1 MRNLKK
7 LLALVLAMV
16 MAFSLM
22 LSASAVDFSE
32 YPDKDSI
39 TPEFTEGVQVLTGL
53 KVFQGD
59 EKGFRPSDKITR
71 AEASAIIYRM
81 ATGDVDN
88 RQNDLY
94 KDYSTFVDVNSD
106 DWFAGY
112 VGYCQNAGYIKG
124 TSPTTF
130 NPYGQ
135 VTGYEVLAMIL
146 RVVGYGKNNEFTG
159 SSWQVNVAAL
169 SRELGV
175 TKNVTAA
182 HMEQTLNMAAPREVV
197 ADLVFM
203 TAAIVPTVTYTP
215 ALAYND
221 KSTVLGGEYNAT
233 LGQKTFGL
241 WYQTA
246 WTESDEWGRPGY
258 SWYKNG
264 ARVDRTNAE
273 TGKAYMIKD
282 GHPLYRGNTTGNLV
296 ATIMAAPDYETKEQ
310 VRECDVAHDLEI
322 TNEETFTLYVNS
334 KKVTAEAYKIV
345 ATDTVTKVGGQGRVT
360 EFYYGIT
367 SPWFVDNDDDYA
379 VMIDTMLAQ
388 ITGKRDVKLDKND
401 HVIVP
406 AQLDVVIYDG
416 DKKTPTEPNS
426 STRIISKPS
435 NSKDNWEYAVGDYI
449 LINAYTEQNDTYGN
463 PANPTATN
471 HGPSASANIRE
482 EAAFE
487 TNKVIAR
494 YKSTHTINTLYQGDS
509 VWVLKTPDVKQAKQT
524 VTYWNQ
530 GKHNV
535 DGTDIPDQMTLFLD
549 VAGSTTN
556 TTYNWY
562 FDLYGNIIGIG
573 PAKGSNYGVI
583 TSIYAANNQGE
594 NSTVGTTKAIAT
606 VRYADGTTGTVQI
619 DRFLMSSDVDDISN
633 GKNATAGTALTAAAN
648 TVDLRPVYNVDGTSP
663 MAAKNPITAF
673 IPVGAKND
681 GSVYIST
688 DASRNKDG
696 HFQNTTS
703 GNGDGAHTTDNYH
716 ILWDNLFMFTTANDD
731 AVVAVEV
738 AGAANNLNSWVGLR
752 NAATNATN
760 GGMIYKNA
768 SFLTLNDT
776 VAGNG
781 VGTGGNLGGADVYLD
796 NDTKIMVRT
805 GTTIHTSS
813 ISTYDGVNAL
823 PSNVVLAE
831 GTHVDWADTDGD
843 GRADYLY
850 VTGSVTGV
858 VTYGLFYYNAYNGD
872 VARWDGTANS
882 GTISGYLN
890 GEAYTATFRN
900 RSLFDAVN
908 NTANYN
914 GHLFALQF
922 NGDVVTGVMPEVTNS
937 RGVQILNDGANT
949 TGVTVDIAGDIT
961 GFITGTAGGNNY
973 TATTKAVYFED
984 GNGSELTYRYDN
996 YTNGGRTIEVTGSGV
1011 GTYWLTP
1018 NCTVVGELEWLNTRS
1033 GNDVTMVF
1041 EQNATNT
1048 QNAVSA
1054 IYITPDPDVTP
1065 SNPGDV
1071 AVNTN
1076 RQIHYTTT
1084 DTNGTTSV
1092 DHILM
1097 AGLKTYAS
1105 SALAGNNVIDV
1116 VVPFITNTVS
1126 VDLSVTQNDGTT
1138 NLGYYSAAY
1147 TTLSGAQGAEV
1158 ASGTN
1163 VTLNAGDNV
1172 YIKVA
1177 DNTVASG
1184 SATEFVI
1191 LHVIVSS
1198 N

>member
-159 SSWQVNVAAL
+159 ASWQVNVAAL

-203 TAAIVPTVTYTP
+203 TATIVPTVTYTP

-221 KSTVLGGEYNAT
+221 KTALLDDEYNPT

-264 ARVDRTNAE
+264 SRTGLTNAN

-282 GHPLYRGNTTGNLV
+282 RHPLYSGSTAPSNHV

-322 TNEETFTLYVNS
+322 TREETFTLYVNS
-334 KKVTAEAYKIV
+334 ENVTAEDYRIV
-345 ATDTVTKVGGQGRVT
+345 ATDTVTKGGGQGRVT

-401 HVIVP
+401 HVITP

-416 DKKTPTEPNS
+416 NQKTPATPNS
-426 STRIISKPS
+426 NTRIISKPS

-449 LINAYTEQNDTYGN
+449 LINAYTNQDDNTTNDHAAGN
-463 PANPTATN
+463 PN
-471 HGPSASANIRE
+471 SKDLE
-482 EAAFE
+482 WAAFE
-487 TNKVIAR
+487 TNKVV
-494 YKSTHTINTLYQGDS
+494 SGNNNTLVQGTH

-549 VAGSTTN
+549 VAGNTVN

-573 PAKGSNYGVI
+573 PAKGSNFGVI
-583 TSIYAANNQGE
+583 TAVYAAQAQGE
-594 NSTVGTTKAIAT
+594 TDTTGTTKAVAT

-619 DRFLMSSDVDDISN
+619 DRFLMSTNQANDDGATNTNMNSSQH
-633 GKNATAGTALTAAAN
+633 ATAGTALTAGSNTADIRPRYNPGNSNPMQVYAPWVPFAAN
-648 TVDLRPVYNVDGTSP
+648 GAESDAWVFMSPDTSVN
-663 MAAKNPITAF
+663 ADAHFGKNYDTH
-673 IPVGAKND
+673 G
-681 GSVYIST
+681 
-688 DASRNKDG
+688 
-696 HFQNTTS
+696 
-703 GNGDGAHTTDNYH
+703 
-716 ILWDNLFMFTTANDD
+716 ILWDNLFMFTTASDD

-738 AGAANNLNSWVGLR
+738 AGQTFTHPATNPNSGFWTNLR
-752 NAATNATN
+752 NAANTDGV

-768 SFLTLNDT
+768 SFVTLNSGNAN
-776 VAGNG
+776 AGEAG
-781 VGTGGNLGGADVYLD
+781 VGNVGQADIYID
-796 NDTKIMVRT
+796 NDTQIMVRT
-805 GTTIHTSS
+805 GNTS
-813 ISTYDGVNAL
+813 IATYDGVNAL
-823 PSNVVLAE
+823 PGNVKINAGAE
-831 GTHVDWADTDGD
+831 VDWADTDND

-850 VTGSVTGV
+850 VRGNANGV
-858 VTYGLFYYNAYNGD
+858 ITYGLFYYNAYNGD

-890 GEAYTATFRN
+890 GEAYTATFKN
-900 RSLFDAVN
+900 RTLFDAVN

-922 NGDVVTGVMPEVTNS
+922 NGDVVTGVMPETANT
-937 RGVQILNDGANT
+937 RGVQILNDGSNT
-949 TGVTVDIAGDIT
+949 TGVNVNPVSTNIS
-961 GFITGTAGGNNY
+961 GFVVGTAGGNNY
-973 TATTKAVYFED
+973 TATTAAVYFED
-984 GNGSELTYRYDN
+984 SNVVSGTTHNLAYRYDN
-996 YTNGGRTIEVTGSGV
+996 YTSGGRTIEVSQNGGAV
-1011 GTYWLTP
+1011 AQYWLTP

-1033 GNDVTMVF
+1033 GNDVTLVF

-1065 SNPGDV
+1065 DNSNRV
-1071 AVNTN
+1071 ATINATA
-1076 RQIHYTTT
+1076 I
-1084 DTNGTTSV
+1084 
-1092 DHILM
+1092 
-1097 AGLKTYAS
+1097 AG
-1105 SALAGNNVIDV
+1105 
-1116 VVPFITNTVS
+1116 TNT
-1126 VDLSVTQNDGTT
+1126 DITLSLSSSMNLTSTPTATYTLAKVYVRDYNTQNLVVYGTSADGVITPAPDLAT
-1138 NLGYYSAAY
+1138 GSGPY
-1147 TTLSGAQGAEV
+1147 TGTMTINHASTSGNQG
-1158 ASGTN
+1158 SYG
-1163 VTLNAGDNV
+1163 
-1172 YIKVA
+1172 IKVEYY
-1177 DNTVASG
+1177 NGSTLVAQSDWMLM
-1184 SATEFVI
+1184 TI
-1191 LHVIVSS
+1191 

>member
-7 LLALVLAMV
+7 LLALTLALA

-22 LSASAVDFSE
+22 LGASAADVKFED

-39 TPEFTEGVQVLTGL
+39 TAEFTEGVQVLTGL

-159 SSWQVNVAAL
+159 ASWQVNVAAL

-203 TAAIVPTVTYTP
+203 TATIVPTVTYTP

-221 KSTVLGGEYNAT
+221 KTALLDDEYNPT

-241 WYQTA
+241 WYHTA

-264 ARVDRTNAE
+264 SRTGLTNAN

-282 GHPLYRGNTTGNLV
+282 RHPLYSGSTAPSNHV

-322 TNEETFTLYVNS
+322 TREETFTLYVNS
-334 KKVTAEAYKIV
+334 ENVTAEDYRIV

-401 HVIVP
+401 HVITP

-416 DKKTPTEPNS
+416 NQKTPATPNS
-426 STRIISKPS
+426 NTRIISKPS

-449 LINAYTEQNDTYGN
+449 LINAYTNQDDNTTNDHAAGN
-463 PANPTATN
+463 PN
-471 HGPSASANIRE
+471 SKDLE
-482 EAAFE
+482 WAAFE
-487 TNKVIAR
+487 TNKVV
-494 YKSTHTINTLYQGDS
+494 SGNNNTLVQGTH

-562 FDLYGNIIGIG
+562 FDQYGNIIGIG

-594 NSTVGTTKAIAT
+594 SSTVGTTKAIAT

-619 DRFLMSSDVDDISN
+619 DRFLMSTNQANDDGATNTNMNSSQH
-633 GKNATAGTALTAAAN
+633 ATAGTALTAGSNTADIRPRYNPGNSNPMQVYAPWVPFAAN
-648 TVDLRPVYNVDGTSP
+648 GAESDAWVFMSPDTSVN
-663 MAAKNPITAF
+663 ADAHFGKNYDTH
-673 IPVGAKND
+673 G
-681 GSVYIST
+681 
-688 DASRNKDG
+688 
-696 HFQNTTS
+696 
-703 GNGDGAHTTDNYH
+703 
-716 ILWDNLFMFTTANDD
+716 ILWDNLFMFTTSSDD

-738 AGAANNLNSWVGLR
+738 AGNNTNTGVWTNLR
-752 NAATNATN
+752 NNATTGGH

-768 SFLTLNDT
+768 SFLTLNSGSAS
-776 VAGNG
+776 AGESGTGN
-781 VGTGGNLGGADVYLD
+781 VGTADVYLD
-796 NDTKIMVRT
+796 NDTQIIVRT
-805 GTTIHTSS
+805 SSTS
-813 ISTYDGVNAL
+813 IATYDGVSAL

-831 GTHVDWADTDGD
+831 GTEVDWADTDND

-850 VTGSVTGV
+850 VQGSVTGV
-858 VTYGLFYYNAYNGD
+858 ITYGLFYYNAYNGD

-890 GEAYTATFRN
+890 GEAYTANFKSRT
-900 RSLFDAVN
+900 LFDLVN
-908 NTANYN
+908 DTANYEA
-914 GHLFALQF
+914 HLFALQF
-922 NGDVVTGVMPEVTNS
+922 NGDVVTGVLEDVTNS
-937 RGVQILNDGANT
+937 VQILNNSNASGE
-949 TGVTVDIAGDIT
+949 TVDVHTDLSV
-961 GFITGTAGGNNY
+961 GTTTFQVGSAYGNNY
-973 TATTKAVYFED
+973 TATTNAGYFK
-984 GNGSELTYRYDN
+984 GNTAYQYDN
-996 YTNGGRTIEVTGSGV
+996 YTNTGRTVTLGGN
-1011 GTYWLTP
+1011 TYWLTP
-1018 NCTVVGELEWLNTRS
+1018 NCNVIGELEWLNTR
-1033 GNDVTMVF
+1033 GCYVTVVC
-1041 EQNATNT
+1041 ENT
-1048 QNAVSA
+1048 TTQRAVST
-1054 IYITPDPDVTP
+1054 IYITTDPDVTP
-1065 SNPGDV
+1065 SDPNNIGVIVPTGITGNTTNIVLNLSSNMSLVNGTNYTLAKVHIFDYDTGNLVVRGDSSGV
-1071 AVNTN
+1071 SAVIASSPDLTGSGPYNGTMTIN
-1076 RQIHYTTT
+1076 HSS
-1084 DTNGTTSV
+1084 TNG
-1092 DHILM
+1092 H
-1097 AGLKTYAS
+1097 K
-1105 SALAGNNVIDV
+1105 GN
-1116 VVPFITNTVS
+1116 
-1126 VDLSVTQNDGTT
+1126 
-1138 NLGYYSAAY
+1138 YS
-1147 TTLSGAQGAEV
+1147 
-1158 ASGTN
+1158 
-1163 VTLNAGDNV
+1163 
-1172 YIKVA
+1172 IKVEYFNGPA
-1177 DNTVASG
+1177 LVAESG
-1184 SATEFVI
+1184 WMQLTIS
-1191 LHVIVSS
+1191 
-1198 N
+1198 

>member
-7 LLALVLAMV
+7 LLALTLALA

-22 LSASAVDFSE
+22 LGASAADVKFED

-39 TPEFTEGVQVLTGL
+39 TAEFTEGVQVLTGL

-124 TSPTTF
+124 TTPTTF

-322 TNEETFTLYVNS
+322 TNAQTFDLYVNS
-334 KKVTAEAYKIV
+334 ENVTAEDYKIV

-367 SPWFVDNDDDYA
+367 SPWFVDNEDDYA

-416 DKKTPTEPNS
+416 DKKTPNTPNS
-426 STRIISKPS
+426 STRIISKPG
-435 NSKDNWEYAVGDYI
+435 NSKDNWEYAVGDFI
-449 LINAYTEQNDTYGN
+449 LINAYTDQSTHNVHNGS
-463 PANPTATN
+463 
-471 HGPSASANIRE
+471 SADLE
-482 EAAFE
+482 KAAFE

-494 YKSTHTINTLYQGDS
+494 YKSTHSINTLYQGES
-509 VWVLKTPDVKQAKQT
+509 VWVIKTPDVKQAKQT

-573 PAKGSNYGVI
+573 PAKGSNFGVI
-583 TSIYAANNQGE
+583 TAVYAAQAQGE
-594 NSTVGTTKAIAT
+594 TDTTGTTKAIAT

-619 DRFLMSSDVDDISN
+619 DRFLMSTNQANDDGATNTNMNSSQH
-633 GKNATAGTALTAAAN
+633 ATAGTALTAGSNTADIRPRYNPGNSNPMQVYAPWVPFAAN
-648 TVDLRPVYNVDGTSP
+648 GAESDAWVFMSPDTSVN
-663 MAAKNPITAF
+663 ADAHFGKNYDTH
-673 IPVGAKND
+673 G
-681 GSVYIST
+681 
-688 DASRNKDG
+688 
-696 HFQNTTS
+696 
-703 GNGDGAHTTDNYH
+703 
-716 ILWDNLFMFTTANDD
+716 ILWDNLFMFTTASDD

-738 AGAANNLNSWVGLR
+738 AGQTFTHPATNPNSGFWTNLR
-752 NAATNATN
+752 NAANTDGV

-768 SFLTLNDT
+768 SFVTLNSGNAN
-776 VAGNG
+776 AGEAG
-781 VGTGGNLGGADVYLD
+781 VGNVGQADIYID
-796 NDTKIMVRT
+796 NDTQIMVRT
-805 GTTIHTSS
+805 GNTS
-813 ISTYDGVNAL
+813 IATYDGVNAL
-823 PSNVVLAE
+823 PGNVKINAGAE
-831 GTHVDWADTDGD
+831 VDWADTDND

-850 VTGSVTGV
+850 VRGNANGV
-858 VTYGLFYYNAYNGD
+858 ITYGLFYYNAYNGD
-872 VARWDGTANS
+872 VARWDGTAGN

-890 GEAYTATFRN
+890 GEAYTATFHN
-900 RSLFDAVN
+900 RTLFDQVN
-908 NTANYN
+908 NSANYN

-922 NGDVVTGVMPEVTNS
+922 TGDAVTGVLANPTN
-937 RGVQILNDGANT
+937 GVQFLNNATTNNQSSETVTSFNTNLVVGA
-949 TGVTVDIAGDIT
+949 T
-961 GFITGTAGGNNY
+961 GFGLGSAYDNNY
-973 TATTKAVYFED
+973 TATTEAVYYRD
-984 GNGSELTYRYDN
+984 TNVVAGGNDNLTYRYDN
-996 YTNGGRTIEVTGSGV
+996 HTSGGRTVTVSGAHSV
-1011 GTYWLTP
+1011 TYWLTP
-1018 NCTVVGELEWLNTRS
+1018 NCTVVGELEWLNQRT
-1033 GNDVTMVF
+1033 GNEVTMVY
-1041 EQNATNT
+1041 EHNATGT
-1048 QNAVSA
+1048 QPYAVTA

-1065 SNPGDV
+1065 DGTLNNQLLLESMRVVHNTATNAMDLEIRVYAQNLNGFVPTTPMGATV
-1071 AVNTN
+1071 TLKNENTN
-1076 RQIHYTTT
+1076 SLILNGAAVLGSAIIADSNYAAGSGHYIITVT
-1084 DTNGTTSV
+1084 G
-1092 DHILM
+1092 
-1097 AGLKTYAS
+1097 AGATLNNAAGQTYSSTVTLSLNDAS
-1105 SALAGNNVIDV
+1105 SVNRIFTGN
-1116 VVPFITNTVS
+1116 FTNH
-1126 VDLSVTQNDGTT
+1126 G
-1138 NLGYYSAAY
+1138 
-1147 TTLSGAQGAEV
+1147 
-1158 ASGTN
+1158 
-1163 VTLNAGDNV
+1163 
-1172 YIKVA
+1172 
-1177 DNTVASG
+1177 
-1184 SATEFVI
+1184 I
-1191 LHVIVSS
+1191 L
-1198 N
+1198 

>member
-264 ARVDRTNAE
+264 ARVGQTNAN

-282 GHPLYRGNTTGNLV
+282 GHPLYSGSTTGNLV

-322 TNEETFTLYVNS
+322 TNAQNFDLYVNS
-334 KKVTAEAYKIV
+334 ENVTAEDYRIV

-367 SPWFVDNDDDYA
+367 SPWFVDNKDDYA

-416 DKKTPTEPNS
+416 DKKTPNTPNS

-435 NSKDNWEYAVGDYI
+435 NSKDNWEYAVGDFI
-449 LINAYTEQNDTYGN
+449 LINAYTNQDDNTTNDHAAGN
-463 PANPTATN
+463 TN
-471 HGPSASANIRE
+471 SKDLE
-482 EAAFE
+482 WAAFE
-487 TNKVIAR
+487 TNKVVAPRNNILVQG
-494 YKSTHTINTLYQGDS
+494 TH

-562 FDLYGNIIGIG
+562 FDQYGNIIGIG

-594 NSTVGTTKAIAT
+594 NSTVGTTKAVAT

-619 DRFLMSSDVDDISN
+619 DRFLMSSQGTVAGRAAVNTLLGVD
-633 GKNATAGTALTAAAN
+633 ATAN
-648 TVDLRPVYNVDGTSP
+648 TVDLRPVYNVNNTNP
-663 MAAKNPITAF
+663 MEAKDPVTAF
-673 IPVGAKND
+673 IPVGAELD

-688 DASRNKDG
+688 DASRNRDG
-696 HFQNTTS
+696 HFYNSST
-703 GNGDGAHTTDNYH
+703 GNGDAADTTDTYN

-738 AGAANNLNSWVGLR
+738 AGTVGNTNSWVGLR
-752 NAATNATN
+752 NNVVDN
-760 GGMIYKNA
+760 DGGMIYKNA
-768 SFLTLNDT
+768 SFLTLDRGEGWT
-776 VAGNG
+776 DASGN
-781 VGTGGNLGGADVYLD
+781 VGAASVYLD

-813 ISTYDGVNAL
+813 ISTYDGVSAL
-823 PSNVVLAE
+823 PSNVVLAANSE
-831 GTHVDWADTDGD
+831 VDWADTDGD

-890 GEAYTATFRN
+890 GEAYTATFKHRT
-900 RSLFDAVN
+900 LFDAVN

-922 NGDVVTGVMPEVTNS
+922 NGDVVTGVMPETANT
-937 RGVQILNDGANT
+937 RGVQILNNGSNT
-949 TGVTVDIAGDIT
+949 TGVNVNPVTTNIS
-961 GFITGTAGGNNY
+961 GFVVGNAGGNNY
-973 TATTKAVYFED
+973 TATTAAVYFED
-984 GNGSELTYRYDN
+984 SNVVSGTTHNLAYRYDN
-996 YTNGGRTIEVTGSGV
+996 YTSGGRTIEVSQNGGAV
-1011 GTYWLTP
+1011 AQYWLTP

-1065 SNPGDV
+1065 DNSNRV
-1071 AVNTN
+1071 ATINATAIAGTNTN
-1076 RQIHYTTT
+1076 I
-1084 DTNGTTSV
+1084 
-1092 DHILM
+1092 
-1097 AGLKTYAS
+1097 
-1105 SALAGNNVIDV
+1105 
-1116 VVPFITNTVS
+1116 
-1126 VDLSVTQNDGTT
+1126 
-1138 NLGYYSAAY
+1138 
-1147 TTLSGAQGAEV
+1147 
-1158 ASGTN
+1158 
-1163 VTLNAGDNV
+1163 TLNLSSSMNLTSTPTATYTLAKV
-1172 YIKVA
+1172 YVRDYNTRNLVVYGTSADSVITASPDLATGSGLYTGTMTINHASTSGNKGSYSIKVEYY
-1177 DNTVASG
+1177 NGSTLVAQSDWMLM
-1184 SATEFVI
+1184 TI
-1191 LHVIVSS
+1191 

>member
-7 LLALVLAMV
+7 LLALTLALA

-22 LSASAVDFSE
+22 LGASAADVKFED

-39 TPEFTEGVQVLTGL
+39 TAEFTEGVQVLTGL

-159 SSWQVNVAAL
+159 GSWRVNVAAL

-182 HMEQTLNMAAPREVV
+182 HMEQTLSMAAPREVV

-203 TAAIVPTVTYTP
+203 TSTIVPTVTYTP

-221 KSTVLGGEYNAT
+221 KTAVTGGEYNPT

-241 WYQTA
+241 WYDTA
-246 WTESDEWGRPGY
+246 WTESDDWGRPGY
-258 SWYKNG
+258 SWHKNG
-264 ARVDRTNAE
+264 ARVGVTNAE
-273 TGKAYMIKD
+273 TGKAYMIKEN
-282 GHPLYRGNTTGNLV
+282 HPLYRDPNNTSSKI
-296 ATIMAAPDYETKEQ
+296 ATIMAVPDYETKEQ

-322 TNEETFTLYVNS
+322 PVSQTFTLYVNS
-334 KKVTAEAYKIV
+334 ENVTAEAYKIV

-360 EFYYGIT
+360 EFYYGIS

-401 HVIVP
+401 HVITP
-406 AQLDVVIYDG
+406 AQLDVDIYDG
-416 DKKTPTEPNS
+416 NRKTSATNTVTSDAKTPSN
-426 STRIISKPS
+426 RIISKPS
-435 NSKDNWEYAVGDYI
+435 NSKDNWEYAVGDFI
-449 LINAYTEQNDTYGN
+449 LINAYTNQDDNTTNDHAPGN
-463 PANPTATN
+463 AN
-471 HGPSASANIRE
+471 SKDLE
-482 EAAFE
+482 WAAFE
-487 TNKVIAR
+487 TNKVVAPRNNILVQG
-494 YKSTHTINTLYQGDS
+494 TH

-573 PAKGSNYGVI
+573 PAKGSNFGVI
-583 TSIYAANNQGE
+583 TAVYAAQAQGE
-594 NSTVGTTKAIAT
+594 TDTTGTTKAVAT

-619 DRFLMSSDVDDISN
+619 DRFLMSTDQANDDGATNTNMNSSQH
-633 GKNATAGTALTAAAN
+633 ATAGTALTAGNNTADIRPRYNPGYSNPMQVYAPWVPFAAN
-648 TVDLRPVYNVDGTSP
+648 GAESDAWVFMSPDTSVN
-663 MAAKNPITAF
+663 ADAHFGKNYDTH
-673 IPVGAKND
+673 G
-681 GSVYIST
+681 
-688 DASRNKDG
+688 
-696 HFQNTTS
+696 
-703 GNGDGAHTTDNYH
+703 
-716 ILWDNLFMFTTANDD
+716 ILWNNLFMFTTASDD

-738 AGAANNLNSWVGLR
+738 AGQTPTPGTANPNSGFWTNLR
-752 NAATNATN
+752 NAAVNAN
-760 GGMIYKNA
+760 SGMIYKNA
-768 SFLTLNDT
+768 SFLTLDRGTSWDETKGNVG
-776 VAGNG
+776 VAN
-781 VGTGGNLGGADVYLD
+781 VYLD
-796 NDTKIMVRT
+796 NDTQIIVRT
-805 GTTIHTSS
+805 SGTS
-813 ISTYDGVNAL
+813 IATYDGVSAL
-823 PSNVVLAE
+823 PSNVVLAA
-831 GTHVDWADTDGD
+831 GTEVDWADTDND

-850 VTGSVTGV
+850 VEGSVTGV
-858 VTYGLFYYNAYNGD
+858 ITYGLFYYNAYNGD

-890 GEAYTATFRN
+890 GEAYTANFKSRN
-900 RSLFDAVN
+900 LFDQVN
-908 NTANYN
+908 NSASYN

-922 NGDVVTGVMPEVTNS
+922 NGDVVTGVLAGTN
-937 RGVQILNDGANT
+937 GVQFLNNNPANNKSAEKVVVNT
-949 TGVTVDIAGDIT
+949 LGVAGT
-961 GFITGTAGGNNY
+961 LFQVGSAYGNNY
-973 TATTKAVYFED
+973 TATTEAVYYRD
-984 GNGSELTYRYDN
+984 TDVKGSSSHNLSYSYDN
-996 YTNGGRTIEVTGSGV
+996 STSGYGGRTVTVEENGQADIV
-1011 GTYWLTP
+1011 YWLTP
-1018 NCTVVGELEWLNTRS
+1018 NCTVVGELEWLNLRT
-1033 GNDVTMVF
+1033 GNEVTMVY
-1041 EQNATNT
+1041 EQNATNG
-1048 QNAVSA
+1048 QNAVTA

-1065 SNPGDV
+1065 GDSAGVWLRPTIV
-1071 AVNTN
+1071 A
-1076 RQIHYTTT
+1076 
-1084 DTNGTTSV
+1084 NG
-1092 DHILM
+1092 
-1097 AGLKTYAS
+1097 
-1105 SALAGNNVIDV
+1105 GNYDV
-1116 VVPFITNTVS
+1116 TVS
-1126 VDLSVTQNDGTT
+1126 HSGNDGTT
-1138 NLGYYSAAY
+1138 YRFYAQSYRMTAAMTSKDNAILLGVS
-1147 TTLSGAQGAEV
+1147 
-1158 ASGTN
+1158 SGT
-1163 VTLNAGDNV
+1163 VTAGGSV
-1172 YIKVA
+1172 TSSGFI
-1177 DNTVASG
+1177 TSG
-1184 SATEFVI
+1184 SFTSGDTLFVRI
-1191 LHVIVSS
+1191 YDANGNFIIESLPVLVP
-1198 N
+1198 

>member
-7 LLALVLAMV
+7 LLALTLALA

-22 LSASAVDFSE
+22 LGASAADVKFED

-39 TPEFTEGVQVLTGL
+39 TAEFTEGVQVLTGL

-59 EKGFRPSDKITR
+59 ENGFRPSDKITR
-71 AEASAIIYRM
+71 AEAAAIIYRM

-124 TSPTTF
+124 TTPTTF

-159 SSWQVNVAAL
+159 GSWRVNVAAL

-182 HMEQTLNMAAPREVV
+182 HMEQTLSMAAPREVV

-221 KSTVLGGEYNAT
+221 KSNVLGGEYNPT

-322 TNEETFTLYVNS
+322 TNAQNFDLYVNS
-334 KKVTAEAYKIV
+334 ENVTAKDYQIV

-360 EFYYGIT
+360 EFYYGIS

-416 DKKTPTEPNS
+416 NQKTPATPNN

-435 NSKDNWEYAVGDYI
+435 NSKDNWEYAVGDFI
-449 LINAYTEQNDTYGN
+449 LINAYTDQSTHNVHNGS
-463 PANPTATN
+463 
-471 HGPSASANIRE
+471 SADLE
-482 EAAFE
+482 KAAFE
-487 TNKVIAR
+487 TNKVIDR
-494 YKSTHTINTLYQGDS
+494 YKPTHSINTLYQGES
-509 VWVLKTPDVKQAKQT
+509 VWVIKTPDVKQAKQT

-573 PAKGSNYGVI
+573 PAKGSNFGVI
-583 TSIYAANNQGE
+583 TAVYAAQAQGE
-594 NSTVGTTKAIAT
+594 TDTTGTTKAVAT
-606 VRYADGTTGTVQI
+606 VRYADGTTDTVQI
-619 DRFLMSSDVDDISN
+619 DRFLMSSNQAAAGANMDGSDRLTAN
-633 GKNATAGTALTAAAN
+633 TQGLTAGQYTA
-648 TVDLRPVYNVDGTSP
+648 DIRPRYNPGNSDPMKVYEP
-663 MAAKNPITAF
+663 WTAF
-673 IPVGAKND
+673 TPNGAVND
-681 GSVYIST
+681 AWVFMSPDTSVNT
-688 DASRNKDG
+688 DA
-696 HFQNTTS
+696 HFGKKFDTY
-703 GNGDGAHTTDNYH
+703 D
-716 ILWDNLFMFTTANDD
+716 ILWDNLFMFTTASDD

-738 AGAANNLNSWVGLR
+738 AGQTPTPGTANPNSGFWTNLR
-752 NAATNATN
+752 NAMTNAGN

-768 SFLTLNDT
+768 SFLTLDRGANWDNT
-776 VAGNG
+776 LGN
-781 VGTGGNLGGADVYLD
+781 VGAANVYLD
-796 NDTKIMVRT
+796 NDTQILVRT
-805 GTTIHTSS
+805 SNTS
-813 ISTYDGVNAL
+813 IATYDGVSAL
-823 PSNVVLAE
+823 PSNVVLAADSE
-831 GTHVDWADTDGD
+831 VDWADTDND

-850 VTGSVTGV
+850 VQGSVTGV
-858 VTYGLFYYNAYNGD
+858 ITYGLFYYNAYNGD

-890 GEAYTATFRN
+890 GEAYTATFKN
-900 RSLFDAVN
+900 RTLFDQVN
-908 NTANYN
+908 NSASYN

-922 NGDVVTGVMPEVTNS
+922 NGDVVTGVLADGTN
-937 RGVQILNDGANT
+937 GVQILNLTTNTSGESVKVKDDLSLDGT
-949 TGVTVDIAGDIT
+949 TATQFQVGSAY
-961 GFITGTAGGNNY
+961 GNNY
-973 TATTKAVYFED
+973 TATTEAVYYRD
-984 GNGSELTYRYDN
+984 TNVVAVGSHNLSYSYDN
-996 YTNGGRTIEVTGSGV
+996 ALNGGRTVTVKQSGV
-1011 GTYWLTP
+1011 ANDIIYWLTP
-1018 NCTVVGELEWLNTRS
+1018 NCTVVGELEWLNQRT
-1033 GNDVTMVF
+1033 GNEVTMVY
-1041 EQNATNT
+1041 EKTAGNT
-1048 QNAVSA
+1048 QNAVTA

-1065 SNPGDV
+1065 DGTPDNQLRLESMRVTATGDLELRV
-1071 AVNTN
+1071 FYNLSSFPAPTTAHTLKFFLRNVNTGAVIVN
-1076 RQIHYTTT
+1076 NATIALTVGASPAGNIID
-1084 DTNGTTSV
+1084 DTNYNGGTTPNGHYIITV
-1092 DHILM
+1092 PG
-1097 AGLKTYAS
+1097 AGATLNNAAGQTYYSEISLTLGDA
-1105 SALAGNNVIDV
+1105 A
-1116 VVPFITNTVS
+1116 
-1126 VDLSVTQNDGTT
+1126 GTT
-1138 NLGYYSAAY
+1138 K
-1147 TTLSGAQGAEV
+1147 TF
-1158 ASGTN
+1158 SGTF
-1163 VTLNAGDNV
+1163 TQG
-1172 YIKVA
+1172 
-1177 DNTVASG
+1177 
-1184 SATEFVI
+1184 I
-1191 LHVIVSS
+1191 L
-1198 N
+1198 

>member
-71 AEASAIIYRM
+71 AEAAAIIYRM

-221 KSTVLGGEYNAT
+221 KSTVLGGEYNPT

-264 ARVDRTNAE
+264 ARVGQTNAE

-282 GHPLYRGNTTGNLV
+282 GHPRYSGTTTGNLV

-334 KKVTAEAYKIV
+334 ENVTAKDYRIV

-367 SPWFVDNDDDYA
+367 SPWFVDNEDDYA

-416 DKKTPTEPNS
+416 DKKTPNTPNS

-435 NSKDNWEYAVGDYI
+435 NSKDNWEYAVGDFI
-449 LINAYTEQNDTYGN
+449 LINAYTNQDDNTTNDHAAGN
-463 PANPTATN
+463 TN
-471 HGPSASANIRE
+471 SKDLE
-482 EAAFE
+482 WAAFE
-487 TNKVIAR
+487 TNKVVAPRNNILVQG
-494 YKSTHTINTLYQGDS
+494 TH

-573 PAKGSNYGVI
+573 PAKGSNFGVI
-583 TSIYAANNQGE
+583 TAVYAAQAQGE
-594 NSTVGTTKAIAT
+594 TDTTGTTKAVAT

-619 DRFLMSSDVDDISN
+619 DRFLMSSDATIAN
-633 GKNATAGTALTAAAN
+633 GRAAANTALTAAAN
-648 TVDLRPVYNVDGTSP
+648 TVDLRPVYNVNDTDP
-663 MAAKNPITAF
+663 MEADDPITAF
-673 IPVGAKND
+673 GPIGAQYD

-688 DASRNKDG
+688 DASRNRDG
-696 HFQNTTS
+696 HFKNNS
-703 GNGDGAHTTDNYH
+703 GNGDGANSTDTYD
-716 ILWDNLFMFTTANDD
+716 ILWKNLFMFTTANDD

-738 AGAANNLNSWVGLR
+738 AGQTFTHPATNPNADSWINLR
-752 NAATNATN
+752 NAMTDAGN

-768 SFLTLNDT
+768 SFLTLNDGVT
-776 VAGNG
+776 GDG
-781 VGTGGNLGGADVYLD
+781 VGTNGNVGPANVYLD

-813 ISTYDGVNAL
+813 ISTYDGVSAL
-823 PSNVVLAE
+823 PSNVVLAANSE
-831 GTHVDWADTDGD
+831 VDWADTDGD

-922 NGDVVTGVMPEVTNS
+922 NGDVVTGVMPTSGALN
-937 RGVQILNDGANT
+937 RGVQILNNSNATNT
-949 TGVTVDIAGDIT
+949 SVNPVVTDIP
-961 GFITGTAGGNNY
+961 GFEVGTAGGNNY
-973 TATTKAVYFED
+973 TNTTAAVYFED

-1065 SNPGDV
+1065 DNSNRV
-1071 AVNTN
+1071 ATIIATAIAGTNTN
-1076 RQIHYTTT
+1076 ITLSLSSSMNLTSTPTATYT
-1084 DTNGTTSV
+1084 
-1092 DHILM
+1092 
-1097 AGLKTYAS
+1097 
-1105 SALAGNNVIDV
+1105 LAKVYVHDYN
-1116 VVPFITNTVS
+1116 
-1126 VDLSVTQNDGTT
+1126 TQNLVVYGTSADGVITASPDLAT
-1138 NLGYYSAAY
+1138 GSGPY
-1147 TTLSGAQGAEV
+1147 TGTMTINHASTSGNKG
-1158 ASGTN
+1158 SYG
-1163 VTLNAGDNV
+1163 
-1172 YIKVA
+1172 IKVEYY
-1177 DNTVASG
+1177 NGSTLVARSDWMLM
-1184 SATEFVI
+1184 TI
-1191 LHVIVSS
+1191 

>member
-159 SSWQVNVAAL
+159 ASWQVNVAAL

-264 ARVDRTNAE
+264 ARVGQTNAN

-282 GHPLYRGNTTGNLV
+282 GHPLYSGSTTGNLV

-322 TNEETFTLYVNS
+322 TNAQNFDLYVNS
-334 KKVTAEAYKIV
+334 ENVTAKDYRIV

-416 DKKTPTEPNS
+416 NQKTPATPNS
-426 STRIISKPS
+426 STRIISKPG
-435 NSKDNWEYAVGDYI
+435 NSKDNWEYAVGDFI
-449 LINAYTEQNDTYGN
+449 LINAYTNQDDNTTNDHAAGN
-463 PANPTATN
+463 TN
-471 HGPSASANIRE
+471 SKDLE
-482 EAAFE
+482 WAAFE
-487 TNKVIAR
+487 TNKVVAPRNNILVQG
-494 YKSTHTINTLYQGDS
+494 TH

-573 PAKGSNYGVI
+573 PAKGSNFGVI
-583 TSIYAANNQGE
+583 TAVYAAQAQGE
-594 NSTVGTTKAIAT
+594 TDTTGTTKAVAT

-619 DRFLMSSDVDDISN
+619 DRFLMSDQN
-633 GKNATAGTALTAAAN
+633 GTVTNGTNANAGTPLTAAAN

-663 MAAKNPITAF
+663 MVAKDPITAF

-703 GNGDGAHTTDNYH
+703 GNGDAADTTDNYH

-738 AGAANNLNSWVGLR
+738 AGAVNNLNSWVGLR
-752 NAATNATN
+752 NNTVSANK
-760 GGMIYKNA
+760 GMIYKNA
-768 SFLTLNDT
+768 SFLTLDRT
-776 VAGNG
+776 VGWTDAS
-781 VGTGGNLGGADVYLD
+781 GNLGGADVYLD

-831 GTHVDWADTDGD
+831 NSEIDWADTDGD

-890 GEAYTATFRN
+890 GEAYTATFKN
-900 RSLFDAVN
+900 RTLFDAVN

-922 NGDVVTGVMPEVTNS
+922 NGDVVTHVMAENVRS
-937 RGVQILNDGANT
+937 SVQILNDGANT
-949 TGVTVDIAGDIT
+949 TNVTVDITGAIT
-961 GFITGTAGGNNY
+961 GFVTGTAGGNNY

-996 YTNGGRTIEVTGSGV
+996 YASGGRTIVVTGTGAN
-1011 GTYWLTP
+1011 TYWLTP
-1018 NCTVVGELEWLNTRS
+1018 NCTIVGELEWLNTRS
-1033 GNDVTMVF
+1033 GNDVTMVY
-1041 EQNATNT
+1041 EHNANG
-1048 QNAVSA
+1048 NNPYAVSA

-1065 SNPGDV
+1065 SNPD
-1071 AVNTN
+1071 A
-1076 RQIHYTTT
+1076 IY
-1084 DTNGTTSV
+1084 S
-1092 DHILM
+1092 
-1097 AGLKTYAS
+1097 
-1105 SALAGNNVIDV
+1105 IDA
-1116 VVPFITNTVS
+1116 
-1126 VDLSVTQNDGTT
+1126 QNLTMQLT
-1138 NLGYYSAAY
+1138 A
-1147 TTLSGAQGAEV
+1147 TTLSFTPTVTYKVNGTAYSGVAIADGTVSATFKAENNV
-1158 ASGTN
+1158 GEWVTVGSYSNTGVSCGTTGN
-1163 VTLNAGDNV
+1163 VTLPNITVTSLAQNVTYRVTVTVELAGHTM
-1172 YIKVA
+1172 
-1177 DNTVASG
+1177 TVCENIPIGRAS
-1184 SATEFVI
+1184 
-1191 LHVIVSS
+1191 
-1198 N
+1198 

>member
-159 SSWQVNVAAL
+159 GSWRVNVAAL

-182 HMEQTLNMAAPREVV
+182 HMEQTLSMAAPREVV

-264 ARVDRTNAE
+264 ARVGQTNAN

-282 GHPLYRGNTTGNLV
+282 GHPLYSGSTTGNLV

-322 TNEETFTLYVNS
+322 TREETFTLYVNS
-334 KKVTAEAYKIV
+334 ENVTAKDYRIV

-416 DKKTPTEPNS
+416 NQKTPATPNN
-426 STRIISKPS
+426 STRIISKPG
-435 NSKDNWEYAVGDYI
+435 NSKDNWEYAVGDFI
-449 LINAYTEQNDTYGN
+449 LINAYTNQNDTYDHDNN
-463 PANPTATN
+463 PGTAEVNTATN
-471 HGPSASANIRE
+471 HGTDASASIRE

-494 YKSTHTINTLYQGDS
+494 YKSTHSTNTLYQGES

-573 PAKGSNYGVI
+573 PAKGSNFGVI
-583 TSIYAANNQGE
+583 TAVYAAQAQGE
-594 NSTVGTTKAIAT
+594 TDTTGTTKAVAT

-619 DRFLMSSDVDDISN
+619 DRFLMSTNQTAVT
-633 GKNATAGTALTAAAN
+633 GGTNATDNTQLTAAAN
-648 TVDLRPVYNVDGTSP
+648 TADLRPVYNVNTTDP
-663 MAAKNPITAF
+663 MVAQDPITAF
-673 IPVGAKND
+673 TPVGAQTD

-688 DASRNKDG
+688 DASRNRDG
-696 HFQNTTS
+696 HFKNNDGS
-703 GNGDGAHTTDNYH
+703 GDGANTTDNYH

-738 AGAANNLNSWVGLR
+738 AGAVNNLNSWVGLR
-752 NAATNATN
+752 NNTVSANK
-760 GGMIYKNA
+760 GMIYKNA
-768 SFLTLNDT
+768 SFLTLDRT
-776 VAGNG
+776 AGW
-781 VGTGGNLGGADVYLD
+781 TDASGNLGGADVYLD
-796 NDTKIMVRT
+796 NDTQIMVRT

-831 GTHVDWADTDGD
+831 NSEIDWADTDGD

-890 GEAYTATFRN
+890 GEAYTATFKN
-900 RSLFDAVN
+900 RTLFDAVN

-922 NGDVVTGVMPEVTNS
+922 NGDVVTGVMAENVRNS
-937 RGVQILNDGANT
+937 VQILNNNNATNT
-949 TGVTVDIAGDIT
+949 AVNIATNVT
-961 GFITGTAGGNNY
+961 GFVTGTAGGNNY
-973 TATTKAVYFED
+973 TATTEAVYFED

-996 YTNGGRTIEVTGSGV
+996 YTSGGRTIVVTGTGAN
-1011 GTYWLTP
+1011 TYWLTP
-1018 NCTVVGELEWLNTRS
+1018 NCTIVGELEWLNTRS
-1033 GNDVTMVF
+1033 GNDVTMVY
-1041 EQNATNT
+1041 EHNANGT
-1048 QNAVSA
+1048 QPYAVSA

-1065 SNPGDV
+1065 SNPD
-1071 AVNTN
+1071 A
-1076 RQIHYTTT
+1076 IY
-1084 DTNGTTSV
+1084 S
-1092 DHILM
+1092 
-1097 AGLKTYAS
+1097 
-1105 SALAGNNVIDV
+1105 IDE
-1116 VVPFITNTVS
+1116 
-1126 VDLSVTQNDGTT
+1126 QNLTMQLT
-1138 NLGYYSAAY
+1138 A
-1147 TTLSGAQGAEV
+1147 TTLSFTPTVTYKVNGTAYSGVAIANGTVSATFKAENNV
-1158 ASGTN
+1158 GEWVTVGSYSNTGVSCDTTGN
-1163 VTLNAGDNV
+1163 VTLPDITVTSLAQNVTYRVTVTVELAGHTM
-1172 YIKVA
+1172 
-1177 DNTVASG
+1177 TVCENIPIGRAS
-1184 SATEFVI
+1184 
-1191 LHVIVSS
+1191 
-1198 N
+1198 

>member
-264 ARVDRTNAE
+264 ARVGQTNAE

-282 GHPLYRGNTTGNLV
+282 GHPRYSGTTTGNLV

-322 TNEETFTLYVNS
+322 TTAQNFDLYVNS
-334 KKVTAEAYKIV
+334 ENVTAEDYRIV

-367 SPWFVDNDDDYA
+367 SPWFADSNDDYA

-388 ITGKRDVKLDKND
+388 ITGKRDVKLDKNN

-416 DKKTPTEPNS
+416 DKKTPNTPNS
-426 STRIISKPS
+426 STRIISKPG
-435 NSKDNWEYAVGDYI
+435 NSKDNWEYAVGDFI
-449 LINAYTEQNDTYGN
+449 LINAYTNQDDNTTNDHAAGN
-463 PANPTATN
+463 TN
-471 HGPSASANIRE
+471 SKDLE
-482 EAAFE
+482 WAAFE
-487 TNKVIAR
+487 TNKVVAPRNNILVQG
-494 YKSTHTINTLYQGDS
+494 TH

-535 DGTDIPDQMTLFLD
+535 DGTDIPDQITLFLD

-562 FDLYGNIIGIG
+562 FDQYGNIIGIG

-594 NSTVGTTKAIAT
+594 NSTVGTTKAVAT

-619 DRFLMSSDVDDISN
+619 DRFLMSSQGTVTGRAAVNTLLGVD
-633 GKNATAGTALTAAAN
+633 ATAN
-648 TVDLRPVYNVDGTSP
+648 TVDLRPVYNVNDTDP
-663 MAAKNPITAF
+663 MEAKDPVTAF
-673 IPVGAKND
+673 APVGAELD

-688 DASRNKDG
+688 DASRNRDG
-696 HFQNTTS
+696 HFYNSST
-703 GNGDGAHTTDNYH
+703 GNGDAANTTDTYN

-738 AGAANNLNSWVGLR
+738 AGTVGNTNSWVGLR
-752 NAATNATN
+752 NNVVGN
-760 GGMIYKNA
+760 DGGMIYKNA
-768 SFLTLNDT
+768 SFLTLDRG
-776 VAGNG
+776 AGWTDASGN
-781 VGTGGNLGGADVYLD
+781 VGAASVYLD

-813 ISTYDGVNAL
+813 ISTYDGVSAL
-823 PSNVVLAE
+823 PSNVVLAANSE
-831 GTHVDWADTDGD
+831 VDWADTDGD

-890 GEAYTATFRN
+890 GEAYTATFKN
-900 RSLFDAVN
+900 RTLFDAVN

-922 NGDVVTGVMPEVTNS
+922 NGDVVTGVMPETANT
-937 RGVQILNDGANT
+937 RGVQILNDGSNT
-949 TGVTVDIAGDIT
+949 TGVNVNPVSTNIS
-961 GFITGTAGGNNY
+961 GFVVGTAGGNNY
-973 TATTKAVYFED
+973 TATTAAVYFED
-984 GNGSELTYRYDN
+984 SNVVSGTTHNLAYRYDN
-996 YTNGGRTIEVTGSGV
+996 YTSGGRTIEVSQNGGAV
-1011 GTYWLTP
+1011 AQYWLTP

-1065 SNPGDV
+1065 DNSNRV
-1071 AVNTN
+1071 ATINATA
-1076 RQIHYTTT
+1076 I
-1084 DTNGTTSV
+1084 
-1092 DHILM
+1092 
-1097 AGLKTYAS
+1097 AG
-1105 SALAGNNVIDV
+1105 
-1116 VVPFITNTVS
+1116 TNT
-1126 VDLSVTQNDGTT
+1126 DITLSLSSSMNLTSTPTATYTLAKVYVRDYNTQNLVVYGTSADGVITPAPDLAT
-1138 NLGYYSAAY
+1138 GSGPY
-1147 TTLSGAQGAEV
+1147 TGTMTINHASTSGNQG
-1158 ASGTN
+1158 SYG
-1163 VTLNAGDNV
+1163 
-1172 YIKVA
+1172 IKVEYY
-1177 DNTVASG
+1177 NGSTLVAQSDWMLM
-1184 SATEFVI
+1184 TI
-1191 LHVIVSS
+1191 

>member
-7 LLALVLAMV
+7 LLALTLALA

-22 LSASAVDFSE
+22 LGASAADVKFED

-39 TPEFTEGVQVLTGL
+39 TAEFTEGVQVLTGL

-159 SSWQVNVAAL
+159 ASWQVNVAAL

-203 TAAIVPTVTYTP
+203 TSTIVPTVTYTP

-221 KSTVLGGEYNAT
+221 KNGVLGSNSYNET

-241 WYQTA
+241 WYETS
-246 WTESDEWGRPGY
+246 WNVSDDWGRPGY

-264 ARVDRTNAE
+264 ARIGWTNAE
-273 TGKAYMIKD
+273 TGKAYMIKEN
-282 GHPLYRGNTTGNLV
+282 HPLFGDPNSTSSKI
-296 ATIMAAPDYETKEQ
+296 ATIMAVPDYETKEQ

-322 TNEETFTLYVNS
+322 TNDQNFDLYVNS
-334 KKVTAEAYKIV
+334 ENVTAEDYRIV

-449 LINAYTEQNDTYGN
+449 LINAYTEQNDTYGD

-573 PAKGSNYGVI
+573 PAKGSNFGVI
-583 TSIYAANNQGE
+583 TAVYAAQAQGE
-594 NSTVGTTKAIAT
+594 TDTTGTTKAVAT

-619 DRFLMSSDVDDISN
+619 DRFLMSSDQN
-633 GKNATAGTALTAAAN
+633 TANANMDNSDRAPAGTALSATAN
-648 TVDLRPVYNVDGTSP
+648 TADIRPRYNPGDTHPMTVYDPWIGFTPDRSLNDAWVFMSP
-663 MAAKNPITAF
+663 DKSVN
-673 IPVGAKND
+673 ND
-681 GSVYIST
+681 
-688 DASRNKDG
+688 A
-696 HFQNTTS
+696 HFGKTFDTY
-703 GNGDGAHTTDNYH
+703 D
-716 ILWDNLFMFTTANDD
+716 ILWTNLFMFTTSSDD

-738 AGAANNLNSWVGLR
+738 AGNNTNTGVWTNLR
-752 NAATNATN
+752 NAAVNAN
-760 GGMIYKNA
+760 SGMLYKNA
-768 SFLTLNDT
+768 SFLTLDRT
-776 VAGNG
+776 G
-781 VGTGGNLGGADVYLD
+781 VWTEASGNLGNADVYLD
-796 NDTKIMVRT
+796 NDTQIIVRT
-805 GTTIHTSS
+805 SSTS
-813 ISTYDGVNAL
+813 IATYDGVSAL
-823 PSNVVLAE
+823 PSNVVLTA
-831 GTHVDWADTDGD
+831 GTEVDWADTDND

-850 VTGSVTGV
+850 VEGSVTGV
-858 VTYGLFYYNAYNGD
+858 ITYGLFYYNAYNGD

-890 GEAYTATFRN
+890 GEAYTANFKSRT
-900 RSLFDAVN
+900 LFDLVN
-908 NTANYN
+908 DTANYEA
-914 GHLFALQF
+914 HLFALQF
-922 NGDVVTGVMPEVTNS
+922 NGDVVTGVLEDVTNS
-937 RGVQILNDGANT
+937 VQILNNSNASGE
-949 TGVTVDIAGDIT
+949 TVDVDT
-961 GFITGTAGGNNY
+961 DLSVGTTTFQVGSAYGNSY
-973 TATTKAVYFED
+973 TATTNVGYFK
-984 GNGSELTYRYDN
+984 GNTAYQYDN
-996 YTNGGRTIEVTGSGV
+996 YTNTGRTVTLGAG
-1011 GTYWLTP
+1011 GDTYWLTP
-1018 NCTVVGELEWLNTRS
+1018 NCNVIGELEWLNTR
-1033 GNDVTMVF
+1033 GCYVTVVY
-1041 EQNATNT
+1041 EDNTSAT
-1048 QNAVSA
+1048 QPRAVST
-1054 IYITPDPDVTP
+1054 IYITTDPDVTP
-1065 SNPGDV
+1065 SDPNNIGVIVPTGITGGNSGIV
-1071 AVNTN
+1071 LN
-1076 RQIHYTTT
+1076 
-1084 DTNGTTSV
+1084 
-1092 DHILM
+1092 L
-1097 AGLKTYAS
+1097 S
-1105 SALAGNNVIDV
+1105 SNMSLV
-1116 VVPFITNTVS
+1116 
-1126 VDLSVTQNDGTT
+1126 
-1138 NLGYYSAAY
+1138 
-1147 TTLSGAQGAEV
+1147 
-1158 ASGTN
+1158 SGTN
-1163 VTLNAGDNV
+1163 YTLAKVHIFDYDTGNLVVRGDNSAGGIITSSPDLTGSGP
-1172 YIKVA
+1172 YNGTMTINHSSTIGHKGNYSIKVEYFNNGA
-1177 DNTVASG
+1177 LVAESG
-1184 SATEFVI
+1184 WMQLTIS
-1191 LHVIVSS
+1191 
-1198 N
+1198 

>member
-7 LLALVLAMV
+7 LLALTLALA

-22 LSASAVDFSE
+22 LGASAADVKFED

-39 TPEFTEGVQVLTGL
+39 TAEFTEGVQVLTGL

-159 SSWQVNVAAL
+159 ASWQVNVAAL

-203 TAAIVPTVTYTP
+203 TSTIVPTVTYTP

-221 KSTVLGGEYNAT
+221 KTAVTGGEYNPT

-241 WYQTA
+241 WYETS
-246 WTESDEWGRPGY
+246 WTESDDWGRPGY

-264 ARVDRTNAE
+264 ARVGQTNAE
-273 TGKAYMIKD
+273 TGKAYMIKEN
-282 GHPLYRGNTTGNLV
+282 HPLYRDPNNTSSKI
-296 ATIMAAPDYETKEQ
+296 ATIMAVPDYETKEQ

-334 KKVTAEAYKIV
+334 EKVTAEAYKIV

-573 PAKGSNYGVI
+573 PAKGSNFGVI
-583 TSIYAANNQGE
+583 TAVYAAQAQGE
-594 NSTVGTTKAIAT
+594 TDTTGTTKAIAT

-619 DRFLMSSDVDDISN
+619 DRFLMSSDQN
-633 GKNATAGTALTAAAN
+633 TANANMDTSDRAPAGTALSATAN
-648 TVDLRPVYNVDGTSP
+648 TADIRPRYNPGDTHPMTVYDPWIGFTPDRSLNDAWVFMSP
-663 MAAKNPITAF
+663 DKSVN
-673 IPVGAKND
+673 ND
-681 GSVYIST
+681 
-688 DASRNKDG
+688 A
-696 HFQNTTS
+696 HFGKTFDTY
-703 GNGDGAHTTDNYH
+703 D
-716 ILWDNLFMFTTANDD
+716 ILWKNLFMFTTSSDD

-738 AGAANNLNSWVGLR
+738 AGNNTNTGVWTNLR
-752 NAATNATN
+752 NNATTGGH

-768 SFLTLNDT
+768 SFLTLNSGSAS
-776 VAGNG
+776 AGESGTGN
-781 VGTGGNLGGADVYLD
+781 VGTADVYLD
-796 NDTKIMVRT
+796 NDTQIIVRT
-805 GTTIHTSS
+805 SSTS
-813 ISTYDGVNAL
+813 IATYDGVSAL

-831 GTHVDWADTDGD
+831 GTEVDWADTDND

-850 VTGSVTGV
+850 VQGSVTGV
-858 VTYGLFYYNAYNGD
+858 ITYGLFYYNAYNGD

-890 GEAYTATFRN
+890 GEAYTATFKSRT
-900 RSLFDAVN
+900 LFDLVN
-908 NTANYN
+908 DTANYEA
-914 GHLFALQF
+914 HLFALQF
-922 NGDVVTGVMPEVTNS
+922 NGDVVTAVLEDTGNS
-937 RGVQILNDGANT
+937 VQILNNGNASDETVVVNT
-949 TGVTVDIAGDIT
+949 LSIGSTTTTFQVGSAY
-961 GFITGTAGGNNY
+961 GNSY
-973 TATTKAVYFED
+973 TATTNVGYFK
-984 GNGSELTYRYDN
+984 GNTAYQYDN
-996 YTNGGRTIEVTGSGV
+996 YTNTGRTVTLGAG
-1011 GTYWLTP
+1011 GDTYWLTP
-1018 NCTVVGELEWLNTRS
+1018 NCNVIGELEWLNTR
-1033 GNDVTMVF
+1033 GCYVTVVY
-1041 EQNATNT
+1041 ENTAT
-1048 QNAVSA
+1048 QRAVST
-1054 IYITPDPDVTP
+1054 IYITTDPDNTPTDPTTPDPVQLVGMQMENNNLRIHLNC
-1065 SNPGDV
+1065 SNMV
-1071 AVNTN
+1071 AADK
-1076 RQIHYTTT
+1076 TTFSSSLT
-1084 DTNGTTSV
+1084 SGTSSARIWLVDATNGVTVLNGVTVTGAPSMWDGSV
-1092 DHILM
+1092 LSDL
-1097 AGLKTYAS
+1097 S
-1105 SALAGNNVIDV
+1105 DV
-1116 VVPFITNTVS
+1116 VVQV
-1126 VDLSVTQNDGTT
+1126 G
-1138 NLGYYSAAY
+1138 
-1147 TTLSGAQGAEV
+1147 
-1158 ASGTN
+1158 ASGIATGTSGRRYNVRVVLDIDGNGTGDYVYTGTN
-1163 VTLNAGDNV
+1163 WG
-1172 YIKVA
+1172 
-1177 DNTVASG
+1177 
-1184 SATEFVI
+1184 I
-1191 LHVIVSS
+1191 L
-1198 N
+1198 

>member
-159 SSWQVNVAAL
+159 GSWRVNVAAL

-182 HMEQTLNMAAPREVV
+182 HMEQTLSMAAPREVV

-264 ARVDRTNAE
+264 SRTSLTNAN

-282 GHPLYRGNTTGNLV
+282 RHPLYSGSTVPSNLV

-322 TNEETFTLYVNS
+322 TNAQNFDLYVNS
-334 KKVTAEAYKIV
+334 ENVTAEDYRIV

-360 EFYYGIT
+360 EFYYGIS

-416 DKKTPTEPNS
+416 NQKTPATPNN
-426 STRIISKPS
+426 STRIISKPG
-435 NSKDNWEYAVGDYI
+435 NSKDNWEYAVGDFI
-449 LINAYTEQNDTYGN
+449 LINAYTNQNDTYDHDNN
-463 PANPTATN
+463 PGTAEVNTATN
-471 HGPSASANIRE
+471 HGTDASASIRE

-573 PAKGSNYGVI
+573 PAKGSNFGVI
-583 TSIYAANNQGE
+583 TAVYAAQAQGE
-594 NSTVGTTKAIAT
+594 TDTTGTTKAIAT

-619 DRFLMSSDVDDISN
+619 DRFLMSTNQTAVT
-633 GKNATAGTALTAAAN
+633 GGTNATDNTQLTAAAN
-648 TVDLRPVYNVDGTSP
+648 TADLRPVYNVNTTDP
-663 MAAKNPITAF
+663 MVAQDPITAF
-673 IPVGAKND
+673 TPVGAQTD

-688 DASRNKDG
+688 DASRNRDG
-696 HFQNTTS
+696 HFKNNDGS
-703 GNGDGAHTTDNYH
+703 GDGANTTDNYH

-738 AGAANNLNSWVGLR
+738 AGAVNNLNSWVGLR
-752 NAATNATN
+752 NNTVSANK
-760 GGMIYKNA
+760 GMIYKNA
-768 SFLTLNDT
+768 SFLTLDRT
-776 VAGNG
+776 AGW
-781 VGTGGNLGGADVYLD
+781 TDASGNLGGADVYLD
-796 NDTKIMVRT
+796 NDTQIMVRT

-831 GTHVDWADTDGD
+831 NSEIDWADTDGD

-890 GEAYTATFRN
+890 GEAYTATFKN
-900 RSLFDAVN
+900 RTLFDAVN

-922 NGDVVTGVMPEVTNS
+922 NGDVVTGVMAENVRNS
-937 RGVQILNDGANT
+937 VQILNNNNATNT
-949 TGVTVDIAGDIT
+949 AVNIATNVT
-961 GFITGTAGGNNY
+961 GFVTGTAGGNNY
-973 TATTKAVYFED
+973 TATTEAVYFED

-996 YTNGGRTIEVTGSGV
+996 YTSGGRTIVVTGTGAN
-1011 GTYWLTP
+1011 TYWLTP
-1018 NCTVVGELEWLNTRS
+1018 NCTIVGELEWLNTRS
-1033 GNDVTMVF
+1033 GNDVTMVY
-1041 EQNATNT
+1041 EHNANGT
-1048 QNAVSA
+1048 QPYAVSA

-1065 SNPGDV
+1065 SNPD
-1071 AVNTN
+1071 A
-1076 RQIHYTTT
+1076 IY
-1084 DTNGTTSV
+1084 S
-1092 DHILM
+1092 
-1097 AGLKTYAS
+1097 
-1105 SALAGNNVIDV
+1105 IDE
-1116 VVPFITNTVS
+1116 
-1126 VDLSVTQNDGTT
+1126 QNLTMQLT
-1138 NLGYYSAAY
+1138 A
-1147 TTLSGAQGAEV
+1147 TTLSFTPTVTYKVNGTAYSGVAIANGTVSATFKAENNV
-1158 ASGTN
+1158 GEWVTVGSYSNTGVSCDTTGN
-1163 VTLNAGDNV
+1163 VTLPDITVTSLAQNVTYRVTVTVELAGHTM
-1172 YIKVA
+1172 
-1177 DNTVASG
+1177 TVCENIPIGRAS
-1184 SATEFVI
+1184 
-1191 LHVIVSS
+1191 
-1198 N
+1198 

>member
-39 TPEFTEGVQVLTGL
+39 TAEFTEGVQVLTGL

-159 SSWQVNVAAL
+159 ASWQVNVAAL

-203 TAAIVPTVTYTP
+203 TSTIVPTVTYTP

-221 KSTVLGGEYNAT
+221 KNGVLGSTSYNET

-241 WYQTA
+241 WYETS
-246 WTESDEWGRPGY
+246 WTESDDWGRPGY

-264 ARVDRTNAE
+264 ARVGQTNAE
-273 TGKAYMIKD
+273 TGKAYMIKEN
-282 GHPLYRGNTTGNLV
+282 HPLYRDPNNTSSKI
-296 ATIMAAPDYETKEQ
+296 ATIMAVPDYETKEQ

-322 TNEETFTLYVNS
+322 TNAQNFDLYVNS
-334 KKVTAEAYKIV
+334 KNVTAEDYRIV

-360 EFYYGIT
+360 EFYYGIS
-367 SPWFVDNDDDYA
+367 SPWFADSNDDYA

-388 ITGKRDVKLDKND
+388 ITGKRDVKLDKNN

-416 DKKTPTEPNS
+416 DKKTPNTPNS
-426 STRIISKPS
+426 STRIISKPG
-435 NSKDNWEYAVGDYI
+435 NSKDNWEYAVGDFI
-449 LINAYTEQNDTYGN
+449 LINAYTNQDDNTTNDHAAGN
-463 PANPTATN
+463 TN
-471 HGPSASANIRE
+471 SKDLE
-482 EAAFE
+482 WAAFE
-487 TNKVIAR
+487 TNKVVAPRNNILVQG
-494 YKSTHTINTLYQGDS
+494 TH

-562 FDLYGNIIGIG
+562 FDQYGNIIGIG

-703 GNGDGAHTTDNYH
+703 GNGDAADTTDNYH

-738 AGAANNLNSWVGLR
+738 AGAANNLNSWINLR
-752 NAATNATN
+752 NAMTNAGN

-768 SFLTLNDT
+768 SFLTLNDGVT
-776 VAGNG
+776 GDG
-781 VGTGGNLGGADVYLD
+781 VGTNGNVGPANVYLD

-813 ISTYDGVNAL
+813 ISTYDGVDAL
-823 PSNVVLAE
+823 PSNVVLAMNSE
-831 GTHVDWADTDGD
+831 VDWADTDGD

-890 GEAYTATFRN
+890 GEAYTATFKN

-922 NGDVVTGVMPEVTNS
+922 NGDVVTGVMPETDRNS
-937 RGVQILNDGANT
+937 VQILNNGSNGTGTSLNIANK
-949 TGVTVDIAGDIT
+949 VN
-961 GFITGTAGGNNY
+961 GFVTGTAGGNNY
-973 TATTKAVYFED
+973 TATTEAVYFED
-984 GNGSELTYRYDN
+984 GNDSELTYRYDN
-996 YTNGGRTIEVTGSGV
+996 YASGGRTIVVTGTGA

-1018 NCTVVGELEWLNTRS
+1018 NCTIVGELEWLNTRS
-1033 GNDVTMVF
+1033 GNDVTMVY
-1041 EQNATNT
+1041 EQNATNG

-1065 SNPGDV
+1065 SNPD
-1071 AVNTN
+1071 A
-1076 RQIHYTTT
+1076 IY
-1084 DTNGTTSV
+1084 S
-1092 DHILM
+1092 
-1097 AGLKTYAS
+1097 
-1105 SALAGNNVIDV
+1105 IDA
-1116 VVPFITNTVS
+1116 P
-1126 VDLSVTQNDGTT
+1126 
-1138 NLGYYSAAY
+1138 NLTMQLTA
-1147 TTLSGAQGAEV
+1147 TTLSFTNYGTYKVNGTAYSGAAI
-1158 ASGTN
+1158 ASGTVSATFKAENNVGEWVTVGSYSNNTGVSCNTAGAMTLPDITVTSLAQN
-1163 VTLNAGDNV
+1163 VTYRVTVTVELAGHTM
-1172 YIKVA
+1172 
-1177 DNTVASG
+1177 TVCENIPIG
-1184 SATEFVI
+1184 RV
-1191 LHVIVSS
+1191 
-1198 N
+1198 

>member
-124 TSPTTF
+124 TTPTTF

-322 TNEETFTLYVNS
+322 TNAQTFDLYVNS
-334 KKVTAEAYKIV
+334 ENVTAEDYKIV

-416 DKKTPTEPNS
+416 DKKTPNEPNS

-435 NSKDNWEYAVGDYI
+435 NSKDNWEYAVGDFI
-449 LINAYTEQNDTYGN
+449 LINAYTEQDDTYDDDNN
-463 PANPTATN
+463 PATPEINTDTN
-471 HGPSASANIRE
+471 HGPSASANDRE
-482 EAAFE
+482 AAAFE

-573 PAKGSNYGVI
+573 PAKGSNFGVI
-583 TSIYAANNQGE
+583 TAVYAAQAQGE
-594 NSTVGTTKAIAT
+594 TDTTGTTKAIAT

-619 DRFLMSSDVDDISN
+619 DRFLMSSDQN
-633 GKNATAGTALTAAAN
+633 TANANMDNSDRALAGTALSATAN
-648 TVDLRPVYNVDGTSP
+648 TADIRPRYNPGDTHPMTVYDPWIGFTPDRSLNDAWVFMSP
-663 MAAKNPITAF
+663 DKSVN
-673 IPVGAKND
+673 ND
-681 GSVYIST
+681 
-688 DASRNKDG
+688 A
-696 HFQNTTS
+696 HFGKTFDTY
-703 GNGDGAHTTDNYH
+703 D
-716 ILWDNLFMFTTANDD
+716 ILWTNLFMFTTSSDD

-738 AGAANNLNSWVGLR
+738 AGNNTNTGVWTNLR
-752 NAATNATN
+752 NAAVNAN
-760 GGMIYKNA
+760 SGMLYKNA
-768 SFLTLNDT
+768 SFLTLDRT
-776 VAGNG
+776 G
-781 VGTGGNLGGADVYLD
+781 VWTEASGNLGNADVYLD
-796 NDTKIMVRT
+796 NDTQIIVRT
-805 GTTIHTSS
+805 NSTS
-813 ISTYDGVNAL
+813 IATYDGVSAL
-823 PSNVVLAE
+823 PSNVVLTA
-831 GTHVDWADTDGD
+831 GTEVDWADTDND

-850 VTGSVTGV
+850 VEGSVTGV
-858 VTYGLFYYNAYNGD
+858 ITYGLFYYNAYNGD

-890 GEAYTATFRN
+890 GEAYTATFKSRT
-900 RSLFDAVN
+900 LFDLVN
-908 NTANYN
+908 DTANYEA
-914 GHLFALQF
+914 HLFALQF
-922 NGDVVTGVMPEVTNS
+922 NGDVVTGVLEDVTNS
-937 RGVQILNDGANT
+937 VQILNNSNASDETVVVNT
-949 TGVTVDIAGDIT
+949 LNVG
-961 GFITGTAGGNNY
+961 GTAFQVGSAYGNSY
-973 TATTKAVYFED
+973 TATTNVGYFK
-984 GNGSELTYRYDN
+984 GNTAYQYDN
-996 YTNGGRTIEVTGSGV
+996 YTNTGRTVTLGAG
-1011 GTYWLTP
+1011 GDTYWLTP
-1018 NCTVVGELEWLNTRS
+1018 NCNVIGELEWLNTR
-1033 GNDVTMVF
+1033 GCYVTVVY
-1041 EQNATNT
+1041 ENTAT
-1048 QNAVSA
+1048 QRAVST
-1054 IYITPDPDVTP
+1054 IYITTDPDNTPTNP
-1065 SNPGDV
+1065 SNPYLLGQMLEI
-1071 AVNTN
+1071 T
-1076 RQIHYTTT
+1076 R
-1084 DTNGTTSV
+1084 
-1092 DHILM
+1092 
-1097 AGLKTYAS
+1097 
-1105 SALAGNNVIDV
+1105 VIW
-1116 VVPFITNTVS
+1116 
-1126 VDLSVTQNDGTT
+1126 DGT
-1138 NLGYYSAAY
+1138 NNYY
-1147 TTLSGAQGAEV
+1147 TVTFNNPGPDGLTQ
-1158 ASGTN
+1158 GTN
-1163 VTLNAGDNV
+1163 YTEAYVGIRKYDAATDSWALVARTTYTSAQDVTAGASATLNANGV
-1172 YIKVA
+1172 TTPTSGRYCAYIEYTKTVGGTVHLVT
-1177 DNTVASG
+1177 NT
-1184 SATEFVI
+1184 ELFYFYI
-1191 LHVIVSS
+1191 
-1198 N
+1198 

>member
-264 ARVDRTNAE
+264 ARVGQTNAN

-282 GHPLYRGNTTGNLV
+282 GHPLYSGSTTGNLV

-322 TNEETFTLYVNS
+322 TNAQNFDLYVNS
-334 KKVTAEAYKIV
+334 ENVTAEDYRIV

-367 SPWFVDNDDDYA
+367 SPWFVDNEDDYA

-416 DKKTPTEPNS
+416 DKKTPNTPNS

-435 NSKDNWEYAVGDYI
+435 NSKDNWEYAVGDFI
-449 LINAYTEQNDTYGN
+449 LINAYTNQDDNTTNDHAAGN
-463 PANPTATN
+463 TN
-471 HGPSASANIRE
+471 SKDLE
-482 EAAFE
+482 WAAFE
-487 TNKVIAR
+487 TNKVVAPRNNILVQG
-494 YKSTHTINTLYQGDS
+494 TH

-562 FDLYGNIIGIG
+562 FDQYGNIIGIG

-594 NSTVGTTKAIAT
+594 NSTVGTTKAVAT

-619 DRFLMSSDVDDISN
+619 DRFLMSSQGTVTGRAAVNTLLGVD
-633 GKNATAGTALTAAAN
+633 ATAN
-648 TVDLRPVYNVDGTSP
+648 TVDLRPVYNVNDTDP
-663 MAAKNPITAF
+663 MEAKDPVTAF
-673 IPVGAKND
+673 IPVGAELD

-688 DASRNKDG
+688 DASRNRDG
-696 HFQNTTS
+696 HFYNSST
-703 GNGDGAHTTDNYH
+703 GNGDAANTTDTYN

-738 AGAANNLNSWVGLR
+738 AGTVGNTNSWVGLR
-752 NAATNATN
+752 NNVVGN
-760 GGMIYKNA
+760 DGGMIYKNA
-768 SFLTLNDT
+768 SFLTLDRG
-776 VAGNG
+776 AGWTDASGN
-781 VGTGGNLGGADVYLD
+781 VGAASVYLD

-813 ISTYDGVNAL
+813 ISTYDGVSAL
-823 PSNVVLAE
+823 PSNVVLAANSE
-831 GTHVDWADTDGD
+831 VDWADTDGD

-890 GEAYTATFRN
+890 GEAYTATFKHRT
-900 RSLFDAVN
+900 LFDAVN

-922 NGDVVTGVMPEVTNS
+922 NGDVVTGVMPETTNT
-937 RGVQILNDGANT
+937 RGVQILNDGSNT
-949 TGVTVDIAGDIT
+949 TGVNVNPVATNIS
-961 GFITGTAGGNNY
+961 GFVVGTAGGNNY
-973 TATTKAVYFED
+973 TATTAAVYFED
-984 GNGSELTYRYDN
+984 SNVVSGTTHNLAYRYDN
-996 YTNGGRTIEVTGSGV
+996 YTSGGRTIEVSQNG
-1011 GTYWLTP
+1011 GTVAQYWLTP

-1065 SNPGDV
+1065 DNSNRV
-1071 AVNTN
+1071 ATINATAIAGTNTN
-1076 RQIHYTTT
+1076 ITLSLSSSMNLTSTPTATYT
-1084 DTNGTTSV
+1084 
-1092 DHILM
+1092 
-1097 AGLKTYAS
+1097 
-1105 SALAGNNVIDV
+1105 LAKVYVRDYN
-1116 VVPFITNTVS
+1116 
-1126 VDLSVTQNDGTT
+1126 TQNLVVYGTSADGVITASPDLAT
-1138 NLGYYSAAY
+1138 GSGLY
-1147 TTLSGAQGAEV
+1147 TGTMTINHASTSGNKG
-1158 ASGTN
+1158 SYG
-1163 VTLNAGDNV
+1163 
-1172 YIKVA
+1172 IKVEYY
-1177 DNTVASG
+1177 NGSTLVAQSDWMLM
-1184 SATEFVI
+1184 TI
-1191 LHVIVSS
+1191 

>member
-7 LLALVLAMV
+7 LLALTLALA

-22 LSASAVDFSE
+22 LGASAADVKFED
-32 YPDKDSI
+32 YQDKDSI
-39 TPEFTEGVQVLTGL
+39 TAEFAEGVQVLTGL

-159 SSWQVNVAAL
+159 GSWQVNVAAL

-264 ARVDRTNAE
+264 SRTSLTNAN

-282 GHPLYRGNTTGNLV
+282 RHPLYSGSTVPSNLV

-334 KKVTAEAYKIV
+334 ETVTAVNYKIV

-367 SPWFVDNDDDYA
+367 SPWFVDNEDDYA

-416 DKKTPTEPNS
+416 NQKTPATPNN
-426 STRIISKPS
+426 STRIISKPG
-435 NSKDNWEYAVGDYI
+435 NSKDNWEYAVGDFI
-449 LINAYTEQNDTYGN
+449 LINAYTEQDDTYDNDNN
-463 PANPTATN
+463 PATPEINTDTN
-471 HGPSASANIRE
+471 HGPSASANDRE
-482 EAAFE
+482 AAAFE
-487 TNKVIAR
+487 TNKVVAPRNNILVQG
-494 YKSTHTINTLYQGDS
+494 TH

-573 PAKGSNYGVI
+573 PAKGSNFGVI
-583 TSIYAANNQGE
+583 TAVYAAQAQGE
-594 NSTVGTTKAIAT
+594 TDTTGTTKAIAT

-619 DRFLMSSDVDDISN
+619 DRFLMSSDQN
-633 GKNATAGTALTAAAN
+633 TANANMDTSDRAPAGTALSATAN
-648 TVDLRPVYNVDGTSP
+648 TADIRPRYNPGDTHPMTVYDPWIGFTPDRSLNDAWVFMSP
-663 MAAKNPITAF
+663 DKSVN
-673 IPVGAKND
+673 ND
-681 GSVYIST
+681 
-688 DASRNKDG
+688 A
-696 HFQNTTS
+696 HFGKTFDTY
-703 GNGDGAHTTDNYH
+703 D
-716 ILWDNLFMFTTANDD
+716 ILWKNLFMFTTSSDD

-738 AGAANNLNSWVGLR
+738 AGNNTNTGVWTNLR
-752 NAATNATN
+752 NAAVNAN
-760 GGMIYKNA
+760 SGMLYKNA
-768 SFLTLNDT
+768 SFLTLDR
-776 VAGNG
+776 
-781 VGTGGNLGGADVYLD
+781 TGGWTEASGNLGNADVYLD
-796 NDTKIMVRT
+796 NDTQIIVRT
-805 GTTIHTSS
+805 SSTS
-813 ISTYDGVNAL
+813 IATYDGVSAL
-823 PSNVVLAE
+823 PSNVVLTA
-831 GTHVDWADTDGD
+831 GTEVDWADTDND

-850 VTGSVTGV
+850 VEGSVTGV
-858 VTYGLFYYNAYNGD
+858 ITYGLFYYNAYNGD

-890 GEAYTATFRN
+890 GEAYTATFKSRT
-900 RSLFDAVN
+900 LFDLVN
-908 NTANYN
+908 DTANYEA
-914 GHLFALQF
+914 HLFALQF
-922 NGDVVTGVMPEVTNS
+922 NGDVVTGVLEDGTNS
-937 RGVQILNDGANT
+937 VQILNNNNASGE
-949 TGVTVDIAGDIT
+949 TVDVHTDLSV
-961 GFITGTAGGNNY
+961 GTTTFQVGSAYGNSY
-973 TATTKAVYFED
+973 TATTNAGYFKASTAYQ
-984 GNGSELTYRYDN
+984 YDN
-996 YTNGGRTIEVTGSGV
+996 YTNGGRTVILDGNK
-1011 GTYWLTP
+1011 YWLTP
-1018 NCTVVGELEWLNTRS
+1018 NCNVIGELEWLNTR
-1033 GNDVTMVF
+1033 GCYVTVVY
-1041 EQNATNT
+1041 ENTAT
-1048 QNAVSA
+1048 QRAVST
-1054 IYITPDPDVTP
+1054 IYITTDPDVTP
-1065 SNPGDV
+1065 SDPNNIGVIVPTGITGD
-1071 AVNTN
+1071 
-1076 RQIHYTTT
+1076 TT
-1084 DTNGTTSV
+1084 DIKLS
-1092 DHILM
+1092 L
-1097 AGLKTYAS
+1097 S
-1105 SALAGNNVIDV
+1105 SSMSLI
-1116 VVPFITNTVS
+1116 
-1126 VDLSVTQNDGTT
+1126 
-1138 NLGYYSAAY
+1138 
-1147 TTLSGAQGAEV
+1147 
-1158 ASGTN
+1158 SGTN
-1163 VTLNAGDNV
+1163 YTLAKVHIFDYDTGNLVVRGDSSGVSAVITSSPDLTGSGPYNGTMTINHSSTNGHKGN
-1172 YIKVA
+1172 YSIKVEYFNGPA
-1177 DNTVASG
+1177 LVAESG
-1184 SATEFVI
+1184 WMRLTIS
-1191 LHVIVSS
+1191 
-1198 N
+1198 

>member
-159 SSWQVNVAAL
+159 GSWRVNVAAL

-182 HMEQTLNMAAPREVV
+182 HMEQTLSMAAPREVV

-264 ARVDRTNAE
+264 ARVGQTNAN

-282 GHPLYRGNTTGNLV
+282 GHPLYSGSTTGNLV

-322 TNEETFTLYVNS
+322 TNAQNFDLYVNS
-334 KKVTAEAYKIV
+334 ENVTAEDYRIV

-360 EFYYGIT
+360 EFYYGIS

-416 DKKTPTEPNS
+416 NQKTPATPNN
-426 STRIISKPS
+426 STRIISKPG
-435 NSKDNWEYAVGDYI
+435 NSKDNWEYAVGDFI
-449 LINAYTEQNDTYGN
+449 LINAYTNQDDNTTNDHAAGN
-463 PANPTATN
+463 AN
-471 HGPSASANIRE
+471 SKDLE
-482 EAAFE
+482 WAAFE
-487 TNKVIAR
+487 TNKVVAPRNNILVQG
-494 YKSTHTINTLYQGDS
+494 TH

-535 DGTDIPDQMTLFLD
+535 DGTDIPDQITLFLD

-562 FDLYGNIIGIG
+562 FDQYGNIIGIG

-594 NSTVGTTKAIAT
+594 NSTVGTTKAVAT

-619 DRFLMSSDVDDISN
+619 DRFLMSSQSTVTGRAAVNTLLGVD
-633 GKNATAGTALTAAAN
+633 ATAN
-648 TVDLRPVYNVDGTSP
+648 TVDLRPVYNVNDTDP
-663 MAAKNPITAF
+663 MEAKDPVTAF
-673 IPVGAKND
+673 TPVGAELD

-688 DASRNKDG
+688 DASRNRDG
-696 HFQNTTS
+696 HFYNSST
-703 GNGDGAHTTDNYH
+703 GNGDAASTTDTYN

-738 AGAANNLNSWVGLR
+738 AGTVGNTNSWVGLR
-752 NAATNATN
+752 NNVVGN
-760 GGMIYKNA
+760 DGGMIYKNA
-768 SFLTLNDT
+768 SFLTLDRG
-776 VAGNG
+776 AGWTDASGN
-781 VGTGGNLGGADVYLD
+781 VGAASVYLD

-813 ISTYDGVNAL
+813 ISTYDGVSAL
-823 PSNVVLAE
+823 PSNVVLAANSE
-831 GTHVDWADTDGD
+831 VDWADTDGD

-890 GEAYTATFRN
+890 GEAYTATFKN
-900 RSLFDAVN
+900 RTLFDAVN

-922 NGDVVTGVMPEVTNS
+922 NGDVVTGVMPETANT
-937 RGVQILNDGANT
+937 RGVQILNDGSNT
-949 TGVTVDIAGDIT
+949 TGVNVNPVATNIS
-961 GFITGTAGGNNY
+961 GFVVGTAGGNNY
-973 TATTKAVYFED
+973 TATTAAVYFED
-984 GNGSELTYRYDN
+984 SNVVSGTTHNLAYRYDN
-996 YTNGGRTIEVTGSGV
+996 YTSGGRTIEVSQNGGAV
-1011 GTYWLTP
+1011 AQYWLTP

-1065 SNPGDV
+1065 DNSNRV
-1071 AVNTN
+1071 ATINATAIAGTNTN
-1076 RQIHYTTT
+1076 ITLSLSSSMNLTSTPTATYT
-1084 DTNGTTSV
+1084 
-1092 DHILM
+1092 
-1097 AGLKTYAS
+1097 
-1105 SALAGNNVIDV
+1105 LAKVYVRDYN
-1116 VVPFITNTVS
+1116 
-1126 VDLSVTQNDGTT
+1126 TQNLVVYGTSADGVITASPD
-1138 NLGYYSAAY
+1138 LAIGSGPY
-1147 TTLSGAQGAEV
+1147 TGTMTINHASTSGNKG
-1158 ASGTN
+1158 SYG
-1163 VTLNAGDNV
+1163 
-1172 YIKVA
+1172 IKVEYY
-1177 DNTVASG
+1177 NGSTLVAQSDWMLM
-1184 SATEFVI
+1184 TI
-1191 LHVIVSS
+1191 